1 MMELILKRLIFTDE
15 STIGE
20 LLNEQGE
27 RICYVLEDKVRE
39 IPGRSVSE
47 WKVAGSTAI
56 PTGRYKVI
64 WDMSNRFKKETLRLL
79 NVPGYEGIRIHKGNR
94 SKETEGCLL
103 PGTVYSKDFI
113 SNSAIA
119 LENIE
124 KLICPCLAQEEV
136 WITISNE
143 TV

>member
-1 MMELILKRLIFTDE
+1 MELTLKRRIFTNE

-27 RICYVLEDKVRE
+27 HICYVLEDKVRE
-39 IPGRSVSE
+39 IPGRPVSE

-56 PTGRYKVI
+56 PTGRYKI
-64 WDMSNRFKKETLRLL
+64 TWDMSNRFKKETLRFLD
-79 NVPGYEGIRIHKGNR
+79 VPGYEGIRIHKGNR

-103 PGTVYSKDFI
+103 PGTAVSEDLV
-113 SNSAIA
+113 SHSADA
-119 LENIE
+119 LEKIE

-136 WITISNE
+136 WITITNE
-143 TV
+143 TT

>member
-1 MMELILKRLIFTDE
+1 MELTLKRRIFTDE

-20 LLNEQGE
+20 LLSEQGE
-27 RICYVLEDKVRE
+27 HVCYVLEDRMRE
-39 IPGRSVSE
+39 ISGKPVSQ
-47 WKVAGSTAI
+47 WKVAGATAI
-56 PTGRYKVI
+56 PTGRYRII

-103 PGTVYSKDFI
+103 PETAVSEDLV
-113 SNSAIA
+113 SHSADA
-119 LENIE
+119 LERIE

-136 WITISNE
+136 WITIANE